1 MPAVLKKRLE
11 RAERIAV
18 LAVGSRLRG
27 DDAAG
32 LLAAEELSK
41 LIASPAVG
49 RPSSVVGRPS
59 SVVKIFMG
67 ETTPENL
74 TGEIKRFKP
83 THLVV
88 MDAADMGEK
97 PGTFGVIGTDQT
109 GGSSASTHNL
119 PMCVVTDYLQQ
130 SVGCEAVIIGIQP
143 QSCEFGEA
151 VSREVAAGAKRAARA
166 LAEALPDRRHLNGT
180 DR

>member
-1 MPAVLKKRLE
+1 MPTVLKKRLE

-18 LAVGSRLRG
+18 LAIGSRLRG

-32 LLAAEELSK
+32 LLAAEELSR

-83 THLVV
+83 THLIV
-88 MDAADMGEK
+88 MDAADIDEDPGEFRLLDSERVA
-97 PGTFGVIGTDQT
+97 GM
-109 GGSSASTHNL
+109 SASTHNL
-119 PMCVVTDYLQQ
+119 PVRLVTDYLRKC
-130 SVGCEAVIIGIQP
+130 VGCEAVIIGIQP
-143 QSCEFGEA
+143 QSCGFGQA
-151 VSREVAAGAKRAARA
+151 VSREVAAGAKRTARA
-166 LAEALPDRRHLNGT
+166 LAEALQDRLRPNGNG
-180 DR
+180 R